1 MVNNYQVL
9 KEEEIEIT
17 IESVLFNK
25 IHVQPNHLTNF
36 ILLVCKNLICSYKCR
51 KVTPNVNMLEKC
63 VEDARKCEY
72 YSKNNYRSEG
82 IRYANARTKVI
93 IFCKSHPLNWN

>member
-36 ILLVCKNLICSYKCR
+36 ILLVCKNLIYSCKCR

-72 YSKNNYRSEG
+72 Y
-82 IRYANARTKVI
+82 NARNN
-93 IFCKSHPLNWN
+93 SHNSPYYQKWYGIYKDNQLLHDRKT

>member
-17 IESVLFNK
+17 IDSVLFNK

-36 ILLVCKNLICSYKCR
+36 ILLVIMQETIVTVVHIIKNGMVSIK
-51 KVTPNVNMLEKC
+51 
-63 VEDARKCEY
+63 
-72 YSKNNYRSEG
+72 
-82 IRYANARTKVI
+82 I
-93 IFCKSHPLNWN
+93 I